1 MKLVKKATAIAC
13 AGVLAG
19 CVNSSSDSAW
29 RLMED
34 QQQEQAM
41 VQRQEMD
48 DARKKAPEKE
58 QLLVMTIKEAQDQG
72 RYFASLAFIDE
83 YDVKYGKPPEVE
95 ILRAEALRKTDQH
108 AQSEEIYRR
117 LTKTRQK
124 AQAWHGLGLM
134 AGQRGDFAEA
144 AKNLENASSAAP
156 SDAVILSD
164 LAYARMRLGD
174 LEGARIPIGK
184 AAELMPQN
192 PKVLSNMALY
202 LLVRGATPAAEQVM
216 QSANLSQQAR
226 QQIYALADQVRRLP
240 PAPVQASG
248 SAPSREEDN
257 LVRGVDNLRASSVEI
272 KKKQDDI
279 ASASRSNL
287 AQNSQQS
294 EFELQLPASAPL
306 PADIQPRPDAQ
317 PHARIQP
324 EPEPQLVNVEP
335 QAARAAEPARAAPQ
349 AQSQQLVRGNEQPLP
364 MAPPSND
371 PIAMM
376 QPEFVWPPVAQQ
388 QAEEKRLAE
397 VAQRQAEEKRQAE
410 VAQRQ
415 AELVQAQQEAK
426 QQPQQL
432 VRGNEPPM
440 ELLPPTNDPIAMM
453 QPEFAWPPVTQQQ
466 AEEKRLAE
474 VARQQ
479 AEEKRLAEV
488 AQQQAEEKRLAEVA
502 QQQAEE
508 KRLAEVAQQ
517 QAEEKR
523 LAEMAQQQA
532 EEKRLA
538 EVAQQQAEEKRLAE
552 VAQQQAEE
560 KRLAEVARQQAEEK
574 RLAEVAQQQAEEK
587 RLAEVARQQAEE
599 KRLAEVAQQQAEEKR
614 LAEVAQQQAEEKRLA
629 EVAQQ
634 QAEEKRLAAKAQEAA
649 NKTPSKALSQAIP
662 TSKPRAQSSAIDRSV
677 LDGVSIIGGDFIL
690 KRK

>member
-1 MKLVKKATAIAC
+1 MNA
-13 AGVLAG
+13 
-19 CVNSSSDSAW
+19 SSDSAW

-41 VQRQEMD
+41 IQRKEMD

-58 QLLVMTIKEAQDQG
+58 QLLIMTIKEAQDQG

-83 YDVKYGKPPEVE
+83 YDVKYGKSPEVE

-134 AGQRGDFAEA
+134 AGQRGDFVEA
-144 AKNLENASSAAP
+144 SKNLENASSAAP

-164 LAYARMRLGD
+164 LAYARMRMGD
-174 LEGARIPIGK
+174 IEGARIPIGK

-202 LLVRGATPAAEQVM
+202 LLVRGVTPAAEQVM
-216 QSANLSQQAR
+216 QSANLSPQAR
-226 QQIYALADQVRRLP
+226 QQIYALADQIRRLP
-240 PAPVQASG
+240 PAPVQASR
-248 SAPSREEDN
+248 SASSREEDN
-257 LVRGVDNLRASSVEI
+257 LVRGVDNLRASSAEI
-272 KKKQDDI
+272 KKKQDKVV
-279 ASASRSNL
+279 SASSYRQ
-287 AQNSQQS
+287 AQNSQQQS
-294 EFELQLPASAPL
+294 FDLQLPASAPL

-317 PHARIQP
+317 PQARIQP
-324 EPEPQLVNVEP
+324 EPEPQLVNVGQQQAQASESVRTAPREEP
-335 QAARAAEPARAAPQ
+335 QSQPR
-349 AQSQQLVRGNEQPLP
+349 QQLVRGNEAPLQ

-376 QPEFVWPPVAQQ
+376 QPAFVWPPVSQQQAEEKRLAELAKQ

-397 VAQRQAEEKRQAE
+397 VAQQAEEKRLAELAKQQAEEKRLAEVAQQAEEKRLAELAKQQAEEKRQAE
-410 VAQRQ
+410 VAQQQAEEKRQ
-415 AELVQAQQEAK
+415 AELAQAK
-426 QQPQQL
+426 QKEQQL
-432 VRGNEPPM
+432 VRGNEAPPPM
-440 ELLPPTNDPIAMM
+440 AAPSNDPIAMM
-453 QPEFAWPPVTQQQ
+453 QPAFVWQPVSQQQ

-474 VARQQ
+474 LAKQQ
-479 AEEKRLAEV
+479 AEEKRLAEL

-508 KRLAEVAQQ
+508 KRLAE
-517 QAEEKR
+517 
-523 LAEMAQQQA
+523 LAQQQA

-538 EVAQQQAEEKRLAE
+538 EVAQQ
-552 VAQQQAEE
+552 
-560 KRLAEVARQQAEEK
+560 
-574 RLAEVAQQQAEEK
+574 
-587 RLAEVARQQAEE
+587 QQAEE

-634 QAEEKRLAAKAQEAA
+634 QAEEKRLAAKAQAA
-649 NKTPSKALSQAIP
+649 SDKAPSKALSQAIP
-662 TSKPRAQSSAIDRSV
+662 TSKSKAQSSAIDRSI
-677 LDGVSIIGGDFIL
+677 LDEVSIVGGDFIL

>member
-1 MKLVKKATAIAC
+1 MKLVKKATAVAC

-19 CVNSSSDSAW
+19 CVNASSDSAW

-41 VQRQEMD
+41 IQRKEMD

-58 QLLVMTIKEAQDQG
+58 QLLIMTIKEAQDQG

-83 YDVKYGKPPEVE
+83 YDVKYGKSPEVE

-134 AGQRGDFAEA
+134 AGQRGDFVEA
-144 AKNLENASSAAP
+144 SKNLENASSAAP

-164 LAYARMRLGD
+164 LAYARMRMGD
-174 LEGARIPIGK
+174 IEGARIPIGK

-202 LLVRGATPAAEQVM
+202 LLVRGVTPAAEQVM
-216 QSANLSQQAR
+216 QSANLSPQAR
-226 QQIYALADQVRRLP
+226 QQIYALADQIRRLP
-240 PAPVQASG
+240 PAPVQASR
-248 SAPSREEDN
+248 SASSREEDN
-257 LVRGVDNLRASSVEI
+257 LVRGVDNLRASSAEI
-272 KKKQDDI
+272 KKKQDKVV
-279 ASASRSNL
+279 SASSYRQ
-287 AQNSQQS
+287 AQNSQQQS
-294 EFELQLPASAPL
+294 FDLQLPASAPL

-317 PHARIQP
+317 PQARIQP
-324 EPEPQLVNVEP
+324 EPEPQLVNVGQQQAQASESVRTAPREEP
-335 QAARAAEPARAAPQ
+335 QSQPR
-349 AQSQQLVRGNEQPLP
+349 QQLVRGNEAPLQ

-376 QPEFVWPPVAQQ
+376 QPAFVWPPVSQQQAEEKRLAELAKQ

-397 VAQRQAEEKRQAE
+397 VAQQAEEKRLAELAKQQAEEKRLAEVAQQAEEKRLAELAKQQAEEKRQAE
-410 VAQRQ
+410 VAQQQAEEKRQ
-415 AELVQAQQEAK
+415 AELAQAK
-426 QQPQQL
+426 QKEQQL
-432 VRGNEPPM
+432 VRGNEAPPPM
-440 ELLPPTNDPIAMM
+440 AAPSNDPIAMM
-453 QPEFAWPPVTQQQ
+453 QPAFVWQPVSQQQ

-474 VARQQ
+474 LAKQQ
-479 AEEKRLAEV
+479 AEEKRLAEL

-508 KRLAEVAQQ
+508 KRLAE
-517 QAEEKR
+517 
-523 LAEMAQQQA
+523 LAQQQA

-538 EVAQQQAEEKRLAE
+538 EVAQQ
-552 VAQQQAEE
+552 
-560 KRLAEVARQQAEEK
+560 
-574 RLAEVAQQQAEEK
+574 
-587 RLAEVARQQAEE
+587 QQAEE

-634 QAEEKRLAAKAQEAA
+634 QAEEKRLAAKAQAA
-649 NKTPSKALSQAIP
+649 SDKAPSKALSQAIP
-662 TSKPRAQSSAIDRSV
+662 TSKSKAQSSAIDRSI
-677 LDGVSIIGGDFIL
+677 LDEVSIVGGDFIL

>member
-19 CVNSSSDSAW
+19 CVNGSSDSAW

-41 VQRQEMD
+41 IQRQEMD

-83 YDVKYGKPPEVE
+83 YDVKYGKSPEVE

-134 AGQRGDFAEA
+134 AGQRGDFVEA

-164 LAYARMRLGD
+164 LAYARMRMGD
-174 LEGARIPIGK
+174 IEGARIPIGK
-184 AAELMPQN
+184 AAELMPQS

-226 QQIYALADQVRRLP
+226 QQIYAIADQVRRLP
-240 PAPVQASG
+240 PAPVQASA
-248 SAPSREEDN
+248 SASSREEDN
-257 LVRGVDNLRASSVEI
+257 QVRGVDNLRASSAEI
-272 KKKQDDI
+272 KKKQDKVV
-279 ASASRSNL
+279 SASSYRQ
-287 AQNSQQS
+287 AQNSQQQS
-294 EFELQLPASAPL
+294 FDLQLPASAPL

-317 PHARIQP
+317 SQAQIQP
-324 EPEPQLVNVEP
+324 EPEPQLVNVGQQP
-335 QAARAAEPARAAPQ
+335 AQASEPARTAPQ
-349 AQSQQLVRGNEQPLP
+349 AEPQPQPKQQLVRGNEAPMQ

-376 QPEFVWPPVAQQ
+376 QPAFVWPPVSQQQAEEKRLAEVAQQQAKEKRLAEVAQQQAEEKRQAELAQAKQKEQQLVRGNEPPMQMAPPSNDPIAMMQPAFVWPPVTPQQAEEKRLAEVAQQQAEEKRLAEVAKQQAEEKRLAEVAQQ

-397 VAQRQAEEKRQAE
+397 VAQ
-410 VAQRQ
+410 
-415 AELVQAQQEAK
+415 
-426 QQPQQL
+426 
-432 VRGNEPPM
+432 
-440 ELLPPTNDPIAMM
+440 
-453 QPEFAWPPVTQQQ
+453 QQ
-466 AEEKRLAE
+466 AD
-474 VARQQ
+474 
-479 AEEKRLAEV
+479 EKRLAEV

-523 LAEMAQQQA
+523 LAELAQQQA
-532 EEKRLA
+532 EEKS
-538 EVAQQQAEEKRLAE
+538 
-552 VAQQQAEE
+552 
-560 KRLAEVARQQAEEK
+560 
-574 RLAEVAQQQAEEK
+574 
-587 RLAEVARQQAEE
+587 
-599 KRLAEVAQQQAEEKR
+599 
-614 LAEVAQQQAEEKRLA
+614 
-629 EVAQQ
+629 
-634 QAEEKRLAAKAQEAA
+634 LAAKAQVASEKA
-649 NKTPSKALSQAIP
+649 PSKALSQAIP
-662 TSKPRAQSSAIDRSV
+662 TSKPKAQSSAIDRSI
-677 LDGVSIIGGDFIL
+677 LDEVSIVGGDFIL

>member
-1 MKLVKKATAIAC
+1 MKLVKKATVIAC
-13 AGVLAG
+13 VGVLAG
-19 CVNSSSDSAW
+19 CVNGSSDSAW

-41 VQRQEMD
+41 IQRQEMD

-58 QLLVMTIKEAQDQG
+58 QLLIMTIKEAQDQG

-83 YDVKYGKPPEVE
+83 YDVKYGKSPDVE

-134 AGQRGDFAEA
+134 AGQRGDFVEA

-164 LAYARMRLGD
+164 LAYARMRMGD
-174 LEGARIPIGK
+174 IEGARIPIGK
-184 AAELMPQN
+184 AAELMPQS

-226 QQIYALADQVRRLP
+226 QQIYAIADQVRRLP
-240 PAPVQASG
+240 PAPVQASA
-248 SAPSREEDN
+248 SASSREEDN
-257 LVRGVDNLRASSVEI
+257 QVRGVDNLRASSAEI

-317 PHARIQP
+317 PHAQIQP

-335 QAARAAEPARAAPQ
+335 QAARATEPARAAPQ

-376 QPEFVWPPVAQQ
+376 QPEFVWPPVDQQQAEEKRLAEVAKQQAEEKRQAELAQQ

-397 VAQRQAEEKRQAE
+397 VAQQQAEEKRLAE
-410 VAQRQ
+410 VAQQQAEQKRQ
-415 AELVQAQQEAK
+415 AELAQQQAEEKRLAEVAQQQAEAKRQAELAQAQQEAK

-432 VRGNEPPM
+432 VRGNEQPQQLAPPS
-440 ELLPPTNDPIAMM
+440 NDPIAMM
-453 QPEFAWPPVTQQQ
+453 QPEFVWPPVT
-466 AEEKRLAE
+466 
-474 VARQQ
+474 
-479 AEEKRLAEV
+479 
-488 AQQQAEEKRLAEVA
+488 QQQAEEKRLAEVA

-523 LAEMAQQQA
+523 LAELAQQQAEEKRLAELAQQQAEEKRLAELAQQQA

-552 VAQQQAEE
+552 
-560 KRLAEVARQQAEEK
+560 L
-574 RLAEVAQQQAEEK
+574 
-587 RLAEVARQQAEE
+587 
-599 KRLAEVAQQQAEEKR
+599 AQQQAEEKR
-614 LAEVAQQQAEEKRLA
+614 LAEVAQQQAEAKRLA
-629 EVAQQ
+629 V
-634 QAEEKRLAAKAQEAA
+634 KAQAA
-649 NKTPSKALSQAIP
+649 SEKASSKALSQAIP
-662 TSKPRAQSSAIDRSV
+662 SSKPRAQSSAIDRAI
-677 LDGVSIIGGDFIL
+677 LDEVSIVGGDFIL

>member
-1 MKLVKKATAIAC
+1 MKLVKKATAVAC

-19 CVNSSSDSAW
+19 CVNASSDSAW

-41 VQRQEMD
+41 IQRKEMD

-58 QLLVMTIKEAQDQG
+58 QLLIMTIKEAQDQG

-83 YDVKYGKPPEVE
+83 YDVKYGKSPDVE

-134 AGQRGDFAEA
+134 AGQRGDFVEA
-144 AKNLENASSAAP
+144 SKNLENASSAAP

-164 LAYARMRLGD
+164 LAYARMRMGD
-174 LEGARIPIGK
+174 IEGARIPIGK

-202 LLVRGATPAAEQVM
+202 LLVRGVTPAAEQVM
-216 QSANLSQQAR
+216 QSANLSPQAR

-240 PAPVQASG
+240 PAPVQASA
-248 SAPSREEDN
+248 SASSREEDN
-257 LVRGVDNLRASSVEI
+257 QVRGVDNLRASSAEI
-272 KKKQDDI
+272 KKKQDKVV
-279 ASASRSNL
+279 SASSYRQ
-287 AQNSQQS
+287 AQNSQQQS
-294 EFELQLPASAPL
+294 FDLQLPASAPL

-317 PHARIQP
+317 SQAQIQP
-324 EPEPQLVNVEP
+324 EPEPQLVNVGQQP
-335 QAARAAEPARAAPQ
+335 AQAAEPARTAPQ
-349 AQSQQLVRGNEQPLP
+349 AEPQPQPKQQLVRGNEAPMQ

-376 QPEFVWPPVAQQ
+376 QPAFVWPPVSQQQAEEKRLAELAKQ

-397 VAQRQAEEKRQAE
+397 VAQQAEEKRLAELAKQQAEEKRQAE
-410 VAQRQ
+410 VAQ
-415 AELVQAQQEAK
+415 AK
-426 QQPQQL
+426 QKEQQL
-432 VRGNEPPM
+432 VRGNEAPPPM
-440 ELLPPTNDPIAMM
+440 AAPSNDPIAMM
-453 QPEFAWPPVTQQQ
+453 QPAFVWPPVSQQQ

-474 VARQQ
+474 LAQQQ

-523 LAEMAQQQA
+523 LAELAQQQA

-560 KRLAEVARQQAEEK
+560 KRLAE
-574 RLAEVAQQQAEEK
+574 L
-587 RLAEVARQQAEE
+587 
-599 KRLAEVAQQQAEEKR
+599 
-614 LAEVAQQQAEEKRLA
+614 
-629 EVAQQ
+629 AQQ
-634 QAEEKRLAAKAQEAA
+634 QAEEKRLAAKAQAA
-649 NKTPSKALSQAIP
+649 SDKAPSKALSQAIP
-662 TSKPRAQSSAIDRSV
+662 TSKSKAQSSAIDRSI
-677 LDGVSIIGGDFIL
+677 LDEVSIVGGDFIL

>member
-1 MKLVKKATAIAC
+1 MKLVKKATAVAC

-19 CVNSSSDSAW
+19 CVNASSDSAW

-41 VQRQEMD
+41 IQRKEMD

-58 QLLVMTIKEAQDQG
+58 QLLIMTIKEAQDQG

-83 YDVKYGKPPEVE
+83 YDVKYGKSPEVE

-134 AGQRGDFAEA
+134 AGQRGDFVEA
-144 AKNLENASSAAP
+144 SKNLENASSAAP

-164 LAYARMRLGD
+164 LAYARMRMGD
-174 LEGARIPIGK
+174 IEGARIPIGK

-202 LLVRGATPAAEQVM
+202 LLVRGVTPAAEQVM
-216 QSANLSQQAR
+216 QSANLSPQAR
-226 QQIYALADQVRRLP
+226 QQIYALADQIRRLP
-240 PAPVQASG
+240 PAPVQASR
-248 SAPSREEDN
+248 SASSREEDN
-257 LVRGVDNLRASSVEI
+257 LVRGVDNLRASSAEI
-272 KKKQDDI
+272 KKKQDKVV
-279 ASASRSNL
+279 SASSYRQ
-287 AQNSQQS
+287 AQNSQQQS
-294 EFELQLPASAPL
+294 FDLQLPASAPL

-317 PHARIQP
+317 PQARIQP
-324 EPEPQLVNVEP
+324 EPEPQLVNVGQQQAQASESVRTAPREEP
-335 QAARAAEPARAAPQ
+335 QSQPR
-349 AQSQQLVRGNEQPLP
+349 QQLVRGNEAPLQ

-376 QPEFVWPPVAQQ
+376 QPAFVWPPVSQQQAEEKRLAELAKQ

-397 VAQRQAEEKRQAE
+397 VAQQAEEKRLAELAKQQAEEKRQAE
-410 VAQRQ
+410 VAQQQAEEKRQ
-415 AELVQAQQEAK
+415 AELAQAK
-426 QQPQQL
+426 QKEQQL
-432 VRGNEPPM
+432 VRGNEAPPPM
-440 ELLPPTNDPIAMM
+440 AAPSNDPIAMM
-453 QPEFAWPPVTQQQ
+453 QPAFVWQPVSQQQ

-474 VARQQ
+474 LAKQQ
-479 AEEKRLAEV
+479 AEEKRLAEL

-508 KRLAEVAQQ
+508 KRLAE
-517 QAEEKR
+517 
-523 LAEMAQQQA
+523 LAQQQA

-538 EVAQQQAEEKRLAE
+538 EVAQQ
-552 VAQQQAEE
+552 
-560 KRLAEVARQQAEEK
+560 
-574 RLAEVAQQQAEEK
+574 
-587 RLAEVARQQAEE
+587 QQAEE

-634 QAEEKRLAAKAQEAA
+634 QAEEKRLAAKAQAA
-649 NKTPSKALSQAIP
+649 SDKAPSKALSQAIP
-662 TSKPRAQSSAIDRSV
+662 TSKSKAQSSAIDRSI
-677 LDGVSIIGGDFIL
+677 LDEVSIVGGDFIL

>member
-83 YDVKYGKPPEVE
+83 YDVKYGKSPEVE

-257 LVRGVDNLRASSVEI
+257 LVRGVDNLRASSAEI

-287 AQNSQQS
+287 AQNSQQQA
-294 EFELQLPASAPL
+294 FELQLPASAPL
-306 PADIQPRPDAQ
+306 PAEIQPRPDAQ

-335 QAARAAEPARAAPQ
+335 QAARAAEPARAEPQ
-349 AQSQQLVRGNEQPLP
+349 PQPKQQLVRGNEPPMQMAPPSTDPIAMMQPAFVWPPVSQQQAEEKRLAELAKQQAEEKRLAELAKQQAEEKRLAEVAKQQAEEKRLAEVAQQQDEEKRLAEVAQAKQKEQQLVRGNEPP
-364 MAPPSND
+364 MQIAPPSND

-376 QPEFVWPPVAQQ
+376 QPAFVWPPVNPR

-397 VAQRQAEEKRQAE
+397 VAK
-410 VAQRQ
+410 
-415 AELVQAQQEAK
+415 
-426 QQPQQL
+426 
-432 VRGNEPPM
+432 
-440 ELLPPTNDPIAMM
+440 
-453 QPEFAWPPVTQQQ
+453 
-466 AEEKRLAE
+466 
-474 VARQQ
+474 QQ

-517 QAEEKR
+517 QAEER
-523 LAEMAQQQA
+523 
-532 EEKRLA
+532 
-538 EVAQQQAEEKRLAE
+538 
-552 VAQQQAEE
+552 
-560 KRLAEVARQQAEEK
+560 
-574 RLAEVAQQQAEEK
+574 
-587 RLAEVARQQAEE
+587 
-599 KRLAEVAQQQAEEKR
+599 RLAEVAQQQAEEKR

-634 QAEEKRLAAKAQEAA
+634 QAEEKRLAEVAKQQAEEKRLAEVAQQQAEEKRLAEVAKQQAEEKRLAAKAQAVSDKA
-649 NKTPSKALSQAIP
+649 SSKALSQAIP
-662 TSKPRAQSSAIDRSV
+662 TSKPKAQSSAIDRSI
-677 LDGVSIIGGDFIL
+677 LDGVSIVGGDFIL

>member
-29 RLMED
+29 RLMEE

-58 QLLVMTIKEAQDQG
+58 QLLIMTIKEAQDQG

-83 YDVKYGKPPEVE
+83 HDVKYGKSPDVE

-216 QSANLSQQAR
+216 QSANLGQQAR
-226 QQIYALADQVRRLP
+226 QEIYAIADQVRRLP
-240 PAPVQASG
+240 PAPIQASG
-248 SAPSREEDN
+248 NASSRDDGN
-257 LVRGVDNLRASSVEI
+257 QVRGVNNLRASSDEV
-272 KKKQDDI
+272 KKKQDEVV
-279 ASASRSNL
+279 SASRLNQ
-287 AQNSQQS
+287 AQNSQQQA
-294 EFELQLPASAPL
+294 FDLQLPASAPL

-317 PHARIQP
+317 PQARIQP
-324 EPEPQLVNVEP
+324 EPEPQLVNVE
-335 QAARAAEPARAAPQ
+335 QQVARATEPAHTAPQ
-349 AQSQQLVRGNEQPLP
+349 PQQLVRGNEQPLE
-364 MAPPSND
+364 MA
-371 PIAMM
+371 
-376 QPEFVWPPVAQQ
+376 
-388 QAEEKRLAE
+388 
-397 VAQRQAEEKRQAE
+397 
-410 VAQRQ
+410 
-415 AELVQAQQEAK
+415 
-426 QQPQQL
+426 
-432 VRGNEPPM
+432 
-440 ELLPPTNDPIAMM
+440 PPTNDPIAMM
-453 QPEFAWPPVTQQQ
+453 QPEFAWPPVPQGPTPAGLAGQQ

-474 VARQQ
+474 VSRQQ
-479 AEEKRLAEV
+479 AEEQRQAELAQRQVEEKRQAEV
-488 AQQQAEEKRLAEVA
+488 AQQQAEEKRQLELAQQQAEEKRQLAQAQAQQEAQSQQQLVRGNEAPLEMAPPTNDPIAMMQPAFVWPPVTQQQAEEKRQAEEARQQAEQQRQAELAQQQAEQQRQVELAQQQAEQQRQAELAQQQAEQQRQVELAQQQAEQQRQAELAQQQAEQQRQAELAQQQAEQQRQAELA

-508 KRLAEVAQQ
+508 KRLAQAAASKKPVAQ
-517 QAEEKR
+517 
-523 LAEMAQQQA
+523 
-532 EEKRLA
+532 
-538 EVAQQQAEEKRLAE
+538 
-552 VAQQQAEE
+552 
-560 KRLAEVARQQAEEK
+560 
-574 RLAEVAQQQAEEK
+574 
-587 RLAEVARQQAEE
+587 
-599 KRLAEVAQQQAEEKR
+599 
-614 LAEVAQQQAEEKRLA
+614 
-629 EVAQQ
+629 
-634 QAEEKRLAAKAQEAA
+634 
-649 NKTPSKALSQAIP
+649 TQAIP
-662 TSKPRAQSSAIDRSV
+662 TARSKGSTSAIDRSI
-677 LDGVSIIGGDFIL
+677 LDDVSIVGGDFIL

>member
-13 AGVLAG
+13 ASVLAG

-41 VQRQEMD
+41 IQRQEMD

-58 QLLVMTIKEAQDQG
+58 QLLIMTIKEAQDQG

-83 YDVKYGKPPEVE
+83 FDVKYGKSPDVE
-95 ILRAEALRKTDQH
+95 ILRAEALRKTDQI

-144 AKNLENASSAAP
+144 AKNLENASLAAP
-156 SDAVILSD
+156 ADAVILSD
-164 LAYARMRLGD
+164 LAYARMRMGD

-216 QSANLSQQAR
+216 QTANLSPQAR
-226 QQIYALADQVRRLP
+226 QQIYAIADQVRRLP
-240 PAPVQASG
+240 PVPVQASN
-248 SAPSREEDN
+248 STQSREDDN
-257 LVRGVDNLRASSVEI
+257 VVRGVDNLRASSEEV

-287 AQNSQQS
+287 AQNSPQQS
-294 EFELQLPASAPL
+294 FELQLPASAPL

-317 PHARIQP
+317 PHAQIQP

-335 QAARAAEPARAAPQ
+335 QAARATEPARAAPQ
-349 AQSQQLVRGNEQPLP
+349 QQPQQLVRGNEQPLP

-376 QPEFVWPPVAQQ
+376 QPEFVWPPVDQQQAEEKRLAEVAKQQAEEKRQAELAQQ

-397 VAQRQAEEKRQAE
+397 VAQ
-410 VAQRQ
+410 
-415 AELVQAQQEAK
+415 
-426 QQPQQL
+426 
-432 VRGNEPPM
+432 
-440 ELLPPTNDPIAMM
+440 
-453 QPEFAWPPVTQQQ
+453 QQ

-474 VARQQ
+474 VAQQQAEQKRQAELAQQQ

-523 LAEMAQQQA
+523 LAEVAQQQSEEKRLAELAQQQAEEKRLAELAQQQAEEKRLAELAQQQA

-552 VAQQQAEE
+552 
-560 KRLAEVARQQAEEK
+560 L
-574 RLAEVAQQQAEEK
+574 
-587 RLAEVARQQAEE
+587 
-599 KRLAEVAQQQAEEKR
+599 AQQQAEEKR
-614 LAEVAQQQAEEKRLA
+614 LAEVAQQQAEAKRLA
-629 EVAQQ
+629 V
-634 QAEEKRLAAKAQEAA
+634 KAQAA
-649 NKTPSKALSQAIP
+649 SEKASSKALSQAIP
-662 TSKPRAQSSAIDRSV
+662 SSKPRAQSSAIDRAI
-677 LDGVSIIGGDFIL
+677 LDEVSIVGGDFIL

>member
-1 MKLVKKATAIAC
+1 MKLVKKATAVAC

-19 CVNSSSDSAW
+19 CVNASSDSAW

-41 VQRQEMD
+41 IQRKEMD

-58 QLLVMTIKEAQDQG
+58 QLLIMTIKEAQDQG

-83 YDVKYGKPPEVE
+83 YDVKYGKSPDVE

-134 AGQRGDFAEA
+134 AGQRGDFVEA
-144 AKNLENASSAAP
+144 SKNLENASSAAP

-164 LAYARMRLGD
+164 LAYARMRMGD
-174 LEGARIPIGK
+174 IEGARIPIGK
-184 AAELMPQN
+184 AAELMPQS

-202 LLVRGATPAAEQVM
+202 LLVRGVTPAAEQVM
-216 QSANLSQQAR
+216 QSANLSPQAR
-226 QQIYALADQVRRLP
+226 QQIYALADQIRRLP
-240 PAPVQASG
+240 PAPVQASR
-248 SAPSREEDN
+248 SASSREEDN
-257 LVRGVDNLRASSVEI
+257 LVRGVDNLRASSAEL

-279 ASASRSNL
+279 DSASRSNL
-287 AQNSQQS
+287 AQNSS
-294 EFELQLPASAPL
+294 PSTFDLQLPASAPL

-317 PHARIQP
+317 PQARIQP
-324 EPEPQLVNVEP
+324 EPEPQLVNVGQQQAQASESVRTAPREEP
-335 QAARAAEPARAAPQ
+335 QSQPR
-349 AQSQQLVRGNEQPLP
+349 QQLVRGNEAPLQ

-376 QPEFVWPPVAQQ
+376 QPAFVWPPVSQQQAEEKRLAELAKHQAEEKRLAEEAQQQAEEKRLAELAKQQAEEKRLAEVAQQAEEKRLAELAKQQAEEKRQAEVAQQQAEEKRQAELAQAKQKEQQLVRGNEAPPPMAAPSNDPIAMMQPAFVWQPVSQQQAEEKRLAELAKQQAEEKRLAEVAQQ

-397 VAQRQAEEKRQAE
+397 LAQ
-410 VAQRQ
+410 
-415 AELVQAQQEAK
+415 
-426 QQPQQL
+426 
-432 VRGNEPPM
+432 
-440 ELLPPTNDPIAMM
+440 
-453 QPEFAWPPVTQQQ
+453 
-466 AEEKRLAE
+466 
-474 VARQQ
+474 QQ

-517 QAEEKR
+517 K
-523 LAEMAQQQA
+523 
-532 EEKRLA
+532 
-538 EVAQQQAEEKRLAE
+538 
-552 VAQQQAEE
+552 
-560 KRLAEVARQQAEEK
+560 
-574 RLAEVAQQQAEEK
+574 
-587 RLAEVARQQAEE
+587 
-599 KRLAEVAQQQAEEKR
+599 
-614 LAEVAQQQAEEKRLA
+614 
-629 EVAQQ
+629 
-634 QAEEKRLAAKAQEAA
+634 AEEKRLAATAQAASEKA
-649 NKTPSKALSQAIP
+649 PSKALSQAIP
-662 TSKPRAQSSAIDRSV
+662 TSKSKAQSSAIDRSI
-677 LDGVSIIGGDFIL
+677 LDEVSIVGGDFIL

>member
-1 MKLVKKATAIAC
+1 MKLVKKATAVAC

-19 CVNSSSDSAW
+19 CVNASSDSAW

-41 VQRQEMD
+41 IQRKEMD

-58 QLLVMTIKEAQDQG
+58 QLLIMTIKEAQDQG

-83 YDVKYGKPPEVE
+83 YDVKYGKSPDVE

-134 AGQRGDFAEA
+134 AGQRGDFVEA
-144 AKNLENASSAAP
+144 SKNLENASSAAP

-164 LAYARMRLGD
+164 LAYARMRMGD
-174 LEGARIPIGK
+174 IEGARIPIGK

-202 LLVRGATPAAEQVM
+202 LLVRGVTPAAEQVM
-216 QSANLSQQAR
+216 QSANLSPQAR
-226 QQIYALADQVRRLP
+226 QQIYALADQIRRLP
-240 PAPVQASG
+240 PAPVQASR
-248 SAPSREEDN
+248 SASSREEDN
-257 LVRGVDNLRASSVEI
+257 LVRGVDNLRASSAEL

-279 ASASRSNL
+279 DSASRSNL
-287 AQNSQQS
+287 AQNSS
-294 EFELQLPASAPL
+294 PSTFDLQLPASAPL

-317 PHARIQP
+317 PQARIQP
-324 EPEPQLVNVEP
+324 EPEPQLVNVGQQQAQASESVRTAPREEP
-335 QAARAAEPARAAPQ
+335 QSQPR
-349 AQSQQLVRGNEQPLP
+349 QQLVRGNEAPLQ

-376 QPEFVWPPVAQQ
+376 QPAFVWPPVSQQQAEEKRLAELAKQQTEEKRLAEVAQQAEEKRLAELAKQQAEEKRQAEVAQQQAEEKRQAELAQAKQKEQQLVRGNEAPPPMAAPSNDPIAMMQPAFVWPPVSQQQAEEKRLAELAKQQAEEKRLAELAQQ

-397 VAQRQAEEKRQAE
+397 VAQQQAEEKRL
-410 VAQRQ
+410 
-415 AELVQAQQEAK
+415 AELA
-426 QQPQQL
+426 
-432 VRGNEPPM
+432 
-440 ELLPPTNDPIAMM
+440 
-453 QPEFAWPPVTQQQ
+453 QQQ

-474 VARQQ
+474 VAQ
-479 AEEKRLAEV
+479 
-488 AQQQAEEKRLAEVA
+488 QQQAEEKRLAEVA

-523 LAEMAQQQA
+523 LAELAQQQA

-538 EVAQQQAEEKRLAE
+538 EL
-552 VAQQQAEE
+552 
-560 KRLAEVARQQAEEK
+560 
-574 RLAEVAQQQAEEK
+574 
-587 RLAEVARQQAEE
+587 
-599 KRLAEVAQQQAEEKR
+599 
-614 LAEVAQQQAEEKRLA
+614 
-629 EVAQQ
+629 AQQ
-634 QAEEKRLAAKAQEAA
+634 QAEEKRLAAKAQAA
-649 NKTPSKALSQAIP
+649 SEKAPSKALSQAIP
-662 TSKPRAQSSAIDRSV
+662 TSKSKAQSSAIDRSI
-677 LDGVSIIGGDFIL
+677 LDEVSIVGGDFIL